1 MKVNLPDWRA
11 EQTPLHQPVEVQAG
25 HDEGNLVPTLNTHT
39 RTLCVISCRHKPALT
54 FCSFTL
60 QMPMIKPGHKW
71 IILMSRSLPM

>member
-39 RTLCVISCRHKPALT
+39 HAHFVSSHAGINQH
-54 FCSFTL
+54 
-60 QMPMIKPGHKW
+60 
-71 IILMSRSLPM
+71 